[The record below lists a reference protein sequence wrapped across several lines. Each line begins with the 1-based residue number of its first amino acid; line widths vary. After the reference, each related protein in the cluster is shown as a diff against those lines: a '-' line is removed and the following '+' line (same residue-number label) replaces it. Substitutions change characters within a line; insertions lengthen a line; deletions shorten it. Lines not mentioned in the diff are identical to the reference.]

1 MSHEVKTTAVSIT
14 LTEQITGFSQLA
26 QKINV
31 SLTENRV
38 PLPTG
43 VAQNL
48 TYLSQSLER
57 IGKKISEHEEERQ
70 DLLALA
76 DISQVVNSSLDLNT
90 VLQIVMDTIIRLTG
104 AERGFLMLR
113 DEAGELQ
120 IRIARNWEQASLNP
134 SEFAIS
140 RTVINRVVAEGKPV
154 LTTNAQEDDRFVGQA
169 SIIAFSL
176 RSILCV
182 PLMMKDVL
190 TGVIYT
196 DNRIKTGLFSEKE
209 RNLLNAFANQAAIAI
224 ENARLF
230 ESVRLTLDEVTE
242 LKNLMANVFA
252 SIASGVITSD
262 IEDKINLCNLAAER
276 ILGQGGDLVLGHKID
291 TLLPHIANDLSAHIA
306 NARQNGQ
313 LIVGQEY
320 RLNIPARGAIL
331 DLILNI
337 SPLKDANNITQGVAI
352 VLDDLTE
359 KKRLEAQ
366 RALFERMVP
375 PAIIEQIDLDKIKLG
390 GERKEITTL
399 FADVRGFTSFSERL
413 DPVELV
419 SILNQYMSAAADAVM
434 AQGGT
439 IDKFL
444 GDAVMA
450 WFNAP
455 VLQSDH
461 TLRAVKAALGIRD
474 AIKHLN
480 DILPPESHLAFGV
493 GIHFGEAVLGLV
505 GTEKRMEYT
514 AIGDS
519 VNTAKRV
526 QENSAAEQILISAN
540 AYEFVK
546 DQIVVRP
553 VEPIQAKGKREPI
566 VVFEVI
572 GLM

>member
-1 MSHEVKTTAVSIT
+1 MTNEAKTTAVAIP

-26 QKINV
+26 KKINV
-31 SLTENRV
+31 SLTEHRV
-38 PLPTG
+38 PLPEG

-48 TYLSQSLER
+48 TYLSQALER
-57 IGKKISEHEEERQ
+57 IGKKIGEHEEERQ

-76 DISQVVNSSLDLNT
+76 DISQVVNSTLDLNT

-140 RTVINRVVAEGKPV
+140 RTVINRVAAEGKPV

-182 PLMMKDVL
+182 PLRVKEKVI
-190 TGVIYT
+190 GVIYT

-209 RNLLNAFANQAAIAI
+209 RNLLNAFANQAAVAI

-230 ESVRLTLDEVTE
+230 ESVRRTLAEVTE
-242 LKNLMANVFA
+242 LKNLMDNVFA
-252 SIASGVITSD
+252 SIASGVITAD
-262 IEDKINLCNLAAER
+262 IEDKINLCNDAAER
-276 ILGQGGDLVLGHKID
+276 ILGQEKTHVVGHKID
-291 TLLPHIANDLSAHIA
+291 SLLAPIATDLSSHIA

-313 LIVGQEY
+313 LIVGREY
-320 RLNIPARGAIL
+320 RLTLPSRGNSL
-331 DLILNI
+331 DLSLNI
-337 SPLKDANNITQGVAI
+337 SPLKDANNTTQGVAI

-366 RALFERMVP
+366 RGLLERMVS
-375 PAIIEQIDLDKIKLG
+375 PAIIEQLDIDNLELG
-390 GERKEITTL
+390 GQRKEITTL
-399 FADVRGFTSFSERL
+399 FADVRGFTSFSEQL

-419 SILNQYMSAAADAVM
+419 NILNQYMSAGADAVM

-444 GDAVMA
+444 GDAIMA
-450 WFNAP
+450 WFNHP
-455 VLQSDH
+455 VPQTDH
-461 TLRAVKAALGIRD
+461 TLRAVKAALGLRD
-474 AIKHLN
+474 AIKALHAV
-480 DILPPESHLAFGV
+480 LPPECRLAFGV

-505 GTEKRMEYT
+505 GTEKRLEYT

-526 QENSAAEQILISAN
+526 QENSAAEQILISGP

-546 DQIVVRP
+546 EQVVVRP
-553 VEPIQAKGKREPI
+553 VDPMQAKGKREPI
-566 VVFEVI
+566 PAFEVM
-572 GLM
+572 GLI

>member
-1 MSHEVKTTAVSIT
+1 MSTEVKTTAISIT
-14 LTEQITGFSQLA
+14 LTEQITGFSQLTH
-26 QKINV
+26 KINATLAD
-31 SLTENRV
+31 SRV

-48 TYLSQSLER
+48 TYLAHSLER
-57 IGKKISEHEEERQ
+57 ISKKIHEHEEERQ

-113 DEAGELQ
+113 GETGELEM
-120 IRIARNWEQASLNP
+120 RIARNWEQASLNP

-230 ESVRLTLDEVTE
+230 ESVRRTLAEVTE
-242 LKNLMANVFA
+242 LKNLMDNVFA
-252 SIASGVITSD
+252 SIVSGVITAD
-262 IEDKINLCNLAAER
+262 VEDKITLCNLAASH
-276 ILGQGGDLVLGHKID
+276 ILGHDIVGLIGKPLNDLLPPIAGDLS
-291 TLLPHIANDLSAHIA
+291 THIASA
-306 NARQNGQ
+306 RSNG
-313 LIVGQEY
+313 LHVVGQEY
-320 RLNIPARGAIL
+320 RVAMPNRGDL
-331 DLILNI
+331 DLSLNI
-337 SPLKDANNITQGVAI
+337 SPLKDATDSTQGVAI

-366 RALFERMVP
+366 RRLFERMVS
-375 PAIIEQIDLDKIKLG
+375 PAIIKVLDPNQLQLG
-390 GERKEITTL
+390 GKRGEITTI
-399 FADVRGFTSFSERL
+399 FADVRGFTSYSERL
-413 DPVELV
+413 APEVLLSV
-419 SILNQYMSAAADAVM
+419 LNQYLAAAADAVL
-434 AQGGT
+434 ANDGT
-439 IDKFL
+439 IDKFM
-444 GDAVMA
+444 GDAIMA

-455 VLQSDH
+455 LPQADH
-461 TLRAVKAALGIRD
+461 TLRAVKSALAIRD
-474 AIKHLN
+474 ALARLHAE
-480 DILPPESHLAFGV
+480 LPPESHLSFGV

-505 GTEKRMEYT
+505 GTEKRLEYT

-519 VNTAKRV
+519 VNTAKRI
-526 QENSAAEQILISAN
+526 QENSAAGQILMSAP
-540 AYEFVK
+540 AYAFVK
-546 DQIVVRP
+546 DQVIVRP
-553 VEPIQAKGKREPI
+553 VEPIHAKGKREP
-566 VVFEVI
+566 VPVFEVM
-572 GLM
+572 GLL